1 MQYPPDNMY
10 TMFQPKVY
18 MEYPHEDIAY
28 ILEFFKVCVISCI
41 HSQFFNLDE
50 TPT

>member
-1 MQYPPDNMY
+1 MQYPPDNMN

-28 ILEFFKVCVISCI
+28 IWIKEILFIMLKI
-41 HSQFFNLDE
+41 
-50 TPT
+50 